1 MRNFKFLKPQLL
13 IHQMFGEDLGY
24 VANLEQLDRVME
36 ITVHIIRFNILPTH
50 EFDKATLMIPL
61 MFRLYRDK
69 EQIYTYKH
77 IANKVREIDMHMEH
91 AETKRAIADIV
102 TEAFMTVDVEAE
114 LVQYLYNKLN
124 WYEGF

>member
-1 MRNFKFLKPQLL
+1 MRRFKFLTQQLL
-13 IHQMFGEDLGY
+13 IHQMFGDDLGY

-36 ITVHIIRFNILPTH
+36 ITVFIIRYSILPTH

-77 IANKVREIDMHMEH
+77 IANKIREIVLVM
-91 AETKRAIADIV
+91 IV
-102 TEAFMTVDVEAE
+102 
-114 LVQYLYNKLN
+114 
-124 WYEGF
+124 